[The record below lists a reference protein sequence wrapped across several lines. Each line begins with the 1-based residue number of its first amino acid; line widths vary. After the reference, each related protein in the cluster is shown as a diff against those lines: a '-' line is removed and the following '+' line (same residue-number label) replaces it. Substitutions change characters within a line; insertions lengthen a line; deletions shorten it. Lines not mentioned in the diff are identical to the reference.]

1 MTIDFEYPINLGNNT
16 EISLNDLAD
25 LFINNLGSIKRICK
39 RTDDPKVR
47 KPEIIRASQLLDW
60 QPITDLDEGLNSI

>member
-25 LFINNLGSIKRICK
+25 LFINNLGHIKRIY
-39 RTDDPKVR
+39 R
-47 KPEIIRASQLLDW
+47 S
-60 QPITDLDEGLNSI
+60 ITR